1 MRSVF
6 ERGDRIDPGMTDPE
20 PVTVG
25 PSAVDPPTERFEGAD
40 YRPVTVDLDGCN
52 FTDVH
57 RSFSVLRRAGA
68 EHIEGRVS
76 QSGSGAHVRAW
87 VPAGEWTPA
96 DLEAL
101 RLRAGDHSRRT
112 RLDRTHKRKPPQVLF
127 AGASEW
133 FADPEAVC
141 RELQTL
147 GQLEV
152 SDR

>member
-20 PVTVG
+20 PSTVG

-40 YRPVTVDLDGCN
+40 DRPVTVDLDDCDCI
-52 FTDVH
+52 DVH
-57 RSFSVLRRAGA
+57 RSFRVLERADADGV
-68 EHIEGRVS
+68 EGRVS
-76 QSGSGAHVRAW
+76 QSGAGAHVRGW
-87 VPAGEWTPA
+87 VCAAEFSPA
-96 DLEAL
+96 DVEAL
-101 RLRAGDHSRRT
+101 RLRAGDHARRT